1 MNFASAAIL
10 GLWPF
15 ATLEAKVFMKQ
26 DEALKIAF
34 PEAVSVE
41 RKTLFL
47 SPKQIEAI
55 EKLAKSKMEYRVITY
70 YVGRNKKEFMGYAFF
85 ESHVVRTMP
94 ETFMVVLAAEGTVRS
109 VEMLAFY
116 EPEDYLPPKKWL
128 GLFDNKKLDQ
138 ELWIKR
144 GIKNITGATLTTQAI
159 TDGIRRI
166 LATFDIAIKE
176 EKKVR

>member
-1 MNFASAAIL
+1 
-10 GLWPF
+10 
-15 ATLEAKVFMKQ
+15 MKQ